1 MESRRL
7 VVWISAGI
15 LGFQGATLAFDLL
28 NCTVLTWLFVR
39 QHGMGVVAPGE
50 RREAGEI
57 GTAEGPEAQ
66 ERAASRPQPLQGGG
80 AGPRGAE
87 HGRLEPTGGSSQ
99 EVSTAQQQGTVTAPP
114 QRPRPEPAR
123 PQQAPLGP
131 PPVVGAFD
139 PSGVFCAQPRTR
151 IDDAVSQ
158 GLTILAGLALGSS
171 VGGRGSP
178 NNGEP

>member
-28 NCTVLTWLFVR
+28 NCTVLSWLFVR
-39 QHGMGVVAPGE
+39 QHGLGVEVVRPGGAAPVGGAVGGRSGLPGPGVE
-50 RREAGEI
+50 QAA
-57 GTAEGPEAQ
+57 AEGVKP
-66 ERAASRPQPLQGGG
+66 GGG
-80 AGPRGAE
+80 ASGLA
-87 HGRLEPTGGSSQ
+87 SS
-99 EVSTAQQQGTVTAPP
+99 SPPAGTAQADP
-114 QRPRPEPAR
+114 QPR
-123 PQQAPLGP
+123 QAAQTP

-139 PSGVFCAQPRTR
+139 PTGVFCAQPRSR

-171 VGGRGSP
+171 VGGGGRSGGGGP
-178 NNGEP
+178 